1 MAVMRYRDSLL
12 VVVLCGSS
20 ACVVDRWHNYERPA
34 HFETSVNARHVAPA
48 QVDHPAGVA
57 RTTGETS
64 SSEAQDTGGNGM
76 SVAARFT
83 MRTRWHT
90 YLGVEAEA
98 GALAREGSNIAG
110 GYGVAGTRRP
120 LGFGALSVEVAAGWR
135 GIRDSFDTPDC
146 SDYILEPRLRG
157 EMWLGRRISL
167 GATAGAEVGTQGG
180 WMAGLYLGVHSQDF
194 GGDRE

>member
-1 MAVMRYRDSLL
+1 MRHRDSLL
-12 VVVLCGSS
+12 VVVMCGTS

-34 HFETSVNARHVAPA
+34 RFETAVNARHVAA
-48 QVDHPAGVA
+48 VHPDRPDAVGRA
-57 RTTGETS
+57 RGEISTP
-64 SSEAQDTGGNGM
+64 EANETGGNGV

-120 LGFGALSVEVAAGWR
+120 FGFGALSAEVAAGWR
-135 GIRDSFDTPDC
+135 GVRDALGEPDR
-146 SDYILEPRLRG
+146 SDYILEPRIRG
-157 EMWLGRRISL
+157 EMWLGRQVSL

-180 WMAGLYLGVHSQDF
+180 WVAGVYVGIHSQDF